1 MARHKRAEGVTNA
14 APEGEQ
20 IDIDEVVRTD
30 TPGLAEV
37 VIEPAAQTAG
47 GHAARVQIQITDL
60 NVITSEGRA
69 FEYWKVFLPEPEANK
84 LIAEGRAKLVVER
97 R

>member
-20 IDIDEVVRTD
+20 IDIAEVVRTD

-37 VIEPAAQTAG
+37 VIEPAAHTAS
-47 GHAARVQIQITDL
+47 GHARGCKSRSRTL
-60 NVITSEGRA
+60 NVVTSEGRA